1 MSLTDENEAST
12 DRAGSDTLTAAD
24 SPVVDHKPVNTPPVP
39 QVRAAA
45 PPPGPPSSETA
56 TDGSGRRGVKLA
68 QISRRGDRVFGS
80 LAGGSGI
87 LIVALVAFVGIFLVA
102 IAAPSL
108 AANTANFLTSREW
121 QVSGDELAFGIAGL
135 LWTTV
140 LSSALAMLLAVPIAI
155 GVALCITQ
163 YVPKR
168 LSKPLA
174 FVVDLLAA
182 VPSIIFGLWGIT
194 ILAPLLLPVQTWLS
208 TTLGWFPL
216 LGSGL
221 SSGGTVFVA
230 SIVLAIM
237 ILPIITAI
245 SRDVFEQTPA
255 DHIEA
260 AWALGATRWEMIR
273 TAVLPYGRSG
283 VVSASMLGL
292 GRALGETIA
301 VMIILSTPAPGEPF
315 NPSVFAGGET
325 FASKIANAAS
335 EFDTP
340 AKTGAYIAAGL
351 VLFVIT
357 FIVNAIARTIADRGV
372 KS

>member
-1 MSLTDENEAST
+1 MSLTDENKAGRSQ
-12 DRAGSDTLTAAD
+12 AGSDTLTAAD
-24 SPVVDHKPVNTPPVP
+24 SPVVDHGPVNTPPVP
-39 QVRAAA
+39 RVSA
-45 PPPGPPSSETA
+45 PPPRTQTRPETA
-56 TDGSGRRGVKLA
+56 DGGGRRGVKLA
-68 QISRRGDRVFGS
+68 RISQRGDKTFKGMS
-80 LAGGSGI
+80 AAAGF
-87 LIVALVAFVGIFLVA
+87 LIVALVAFVGVFLIA

-108 AANTANFLTSREW
+108 ARNTANFFTSREW
-121 QVSGDELAFGIAGL
+121 QVSGDTLAFGIAGL

-140 LSSALAMLLAVPIAI
+140 LSSVVAMVIAVPIAI
-155 GVALCITQ
+155 GVALCITN
-163 YVPKR
+163 YIPKR
-168 LSKPLA
+168 LSRPLA

-194 ILAPLLLPVQTWLS
+194 VLAPLLLPAQNWLS
-208 TTLGWFPL
+208 TNLGWFPL
-216 LGSGL
+216 FAPGL

-245 SRDVFEQTPA
+245 SRDVFEQTPH
-255 DHIEA
+255 DHVEA

-301 VMIILSTPAPGEPF
+301 VMIILSTPADGEPF

-340 AKTGAYIAAGL
+340 SKTGAYIAAGL

-357 FIVNAIARTIADRGV
+357 FVVNAIARTIADRGV